1 MPLSEQSRTNILAL
15 LSAANATG
23 ELQDASVGLAMAL
36 AGGEPLLAHQISA
49 LRNQG
54 ITRFLIE
61 VDSVSGGL
69 LALADKFKSS
79 GCSVDFVRS
88 ASDLQPFLRLNE
100 SLLVQSEAL
109 YLSTDLLD
117 NLFAESAPFIA
128 TLDGRDENAAFERM
142 DLNTRWAGLAIIAAS
157 TVSSL
162 GALPEGWSITSSLL
176 RQAMQDRVRLVALP
190 QQHVQAGKL
199 RLICTSAE
207 ADLLSQ
213 QILMGRGQRHNGFI
227 ETKIF
232 GPLATRLAP
241 YIWRSPSGPNLV
253 DISSIAVGSASIGLA
268 VIGWNISAISTA
280 IFTIFLNVVRSTTRD
295 VTQNAGL
302 SKFIEPIIWMLLGIC
317 TITAARGD
325 YSYSS
330 DGIFAA
336 ITMTGLALLAQQLK
350 LPNWGRYALKSPAL
364 LAVVALAITPITGFA
379 QAVQWITIAQLAGLI
394 LAKWMHKLPAKKA
407 GQA

>member
-1 MPLSEQSRTNILAL
+1 MALSELSRTNIIAL
-15 LSAANATG
+15 LSAANATDDVSAG
-23 ELQDASVGLAMAL
+23 FAMAL

-61 VDSVSGGL
+61 VDSVSGAL
-69 LALADKFKSS
+69 LTLADKFKSS
-79 GCSVDFVRS
+79 GCSIDFVRS

-117 NLFAESAPFIA
+117 NLLAESGSFIA

-142 DLNTRWAGLAIIAAS
+142 DLNTRWAGLAIIGAS

-190 QQHVQAGKL
+190 QQHVQSGKL
-199 RLICTSAE
+199 RLISTA
-207 ADLLSQ
+207 ADADQLSQ
-213 QILMGRGQRHNGFI
+213 QILLGRGRRHNGFI

-232 GPLATRLAP
+232 GPLAARLAP
-241 YIWRSPSGPNLV
+241 YVWRSPSGPNLV
-253 DISSIAVGSASIGLA
+253 DISTGAFGCASLGLA

-280 IFTIFLNVVRSTTRD
+280 ILTIFLNILRSSTRD
-295 VTQNAGL
+295 TTQNAGL
-302 SKFIEPIIWMLLGIC
+302 PKFIEPIIWTLLGIGA
-317 TITAARGD
+317 IIAARGD

-336 ITMTGLALLAQQLK
+336 ITITGLALLAQQLN
-350 LPNWGRYALKSPAL
+350 LPDWGRYALKSPAL
-364 LAVVALAITPITGFA
+364 LVVATLAITPIAGFA
-379 QAVQWITIAQLAGLI
+379 QAAQWITVAQLAALI
-394 LAKWMHKLPAKKA
+394 LAKWTQKLRSKKA

>member
-1 MPLSEQSRTNILAL
+1 MVLSEQSRTNFIAL
-15 LSAANATG
+15 LSAANATDD
-23 ELQDASVGLAMAL
+23 LSAGLAMAL

-61 VDSVSGGL
+61 VDSVSGAL
-69 LALADKFKSS
+69 LTLADKFKRS

-109 YLSTDLLD
+109 YLSSDLLD
-117 NLFAESAPFIA
+117 NLLAESAPFIA

-142 DLNTRWAGLAIIAAS
+142 DLNTRWAGLAIIGAS

-176 RQAMQDRVRLVALP
+176 RQAMQDRVRLVPLP
-190 QQHVQAGKL
+190 QQHVQTGRL
-199 RLICTSAE
+199 RLISTAND
-207 ADLLSQ
+207 ADQLSQ
-213 QILMGRGQRHNGFI
+213 QILLGRGRRHNGFV

-232 GPLATRLAP
+232 GPLAARLAP
-241 YIWRSPSGPNLV
+241 YVWRSPSGPNLV
-253 DISSIAVGSASIGLA
+253 DISTVAFGSASLGLA

-280 IFTIFLNVVRSTTRD
+280 ILAIFLNILRSTTRD
-295 VTQNAGL
+295 TARNVGL
-302 SKFIEPIIWMLLGIC
+302 SKFVEPIIWGVLGIGA
-317 TITAARGD
+317 ITAAHGD

-336 ITMTGLALLAQQLK
+336 ITMTGLALLAQQLN
-350 LPNWGRYALKSPAL
+350 LPQWGRYALKSPAL
-364 LAVVALAITPITGFA
+364 LALALLAATPIAGFALAA
-379 QAVQWITIAQLAGLI
+379 QWISITQLAALI
-394 LAKWMHKLPAKKA
+394 LAKWAHKLPAKKA